1 MRVIPR
7 WSLCGLHPSRFMW
20 MRSLAI
26 MTALAARGGHN
37 GIPNI
42 FSKFFNPS
50 GRIVSSI
57 PPARLYLEVT
67 SRDIG

>member
-1 MRVIPR
+1 
-7 WSLCGLHPSRFMW
+7 
-20 MRSLAI
+20 

-67 SRDIG
+67 SRNIG